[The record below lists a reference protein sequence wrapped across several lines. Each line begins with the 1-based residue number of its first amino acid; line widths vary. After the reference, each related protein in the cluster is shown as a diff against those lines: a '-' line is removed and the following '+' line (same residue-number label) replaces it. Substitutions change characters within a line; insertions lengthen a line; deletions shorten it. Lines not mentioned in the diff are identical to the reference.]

1 MDRIENERIAR
12 EFQNERKSL
21 IERDSIRMNQL
32 TQEISQLKDVLS
44 GSQLSEEQEDEFNE
58 TVSTKEE
65 EREELDSII
74 AEKLAMLE
82 QTQSELENMSGGMN
96 NLPIYLMSAISLL
109 AVLALAAVILFN
121 GRSSKPSYVM
131 PPPWMMPPPQQSQQK
146 KKVKKT

>member
-1 MDRIENERIAR
+1 
-12 EFQNERKSL
+12 
-21 IERDSIRMNQL
+21 MNQL

-44 GSQLSEEQEDEFNE
+44 GAQLSEEQEDEFNE

-65 EREELDSII
+65 EREQLDSII

-82 QTQSELENMSGGMN
+82 QTQNELDNISGGMN

-131 PPPWMMPPPQQSQQK
+131 PPPWMMPPPNQSQQK
-146 KKVKKT
+146 KKSKE

>member
-1 MDRIENERIAR
+1 
-12 EFQNERKSL
+12 
-21 IERDSIRMNQL
+21 
-32 TQEISQLKDVLS
+32 
-44 GSQLSEEQEDEFNE
+44 
-58 TVSTKEE
+58 
-65 EREELDSII
+65 
-74 AEKLAMLE
+74 MLE

-146 KKVKKT
+146 KKVKNNYTDNMEPVQPSISRPQVTKNVAFEEDPSVIQSEMIKTKDSLVSMSVGEP